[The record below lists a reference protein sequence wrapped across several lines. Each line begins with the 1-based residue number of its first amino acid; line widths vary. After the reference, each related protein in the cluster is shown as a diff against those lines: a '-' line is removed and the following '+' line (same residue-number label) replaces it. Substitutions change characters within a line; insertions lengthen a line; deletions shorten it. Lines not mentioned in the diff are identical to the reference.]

1 MPYDVEK
8 QIEALVE
15 IYRQGFLEVL
25 KVLLHK
31 ESKKQNVVF
40 YKDQLKQIMGI
51 LNQIDKEAAKWI
63 QEVIPRIY
71 QENYTQV
78 LAYINKVGMQK
89 DIKPEFAQVHQR
101 AIDVIA
107 QNMYDNLRQA
117 TQFAGRRINDY
128 YRQAALEAAA
138 KKYAAGQTVK
148 DISKELQQK
157 LLSQG
162 LTGFKDKLGREWRI
176 DRYAEMVARTTTAEI
191 ASVATLNTCE
201 EAGIDLVRITTHYPT
216 CEKCAPL
223 QGKVFSISGK
233 DKRYPKLEDR
243 YRPPIHPNCRHSL
256 QPYVREFDDN
266 AEETERFSN
275 TSLTKDPRNE
285 KEKQAYKGMRDKVTI
300 QSNRR
305 KAREVLYNENAQLE
319 DKVKAA
325 ERLKR
330 SYEKEGKRPTGK
342 DGSIIKQYEEY
353 IKNKKETAM
362 TKDDS
367 SDIIKTKQRIKEDIA
382 NGKYNI
388 KINIEKQNRHI
399 YGTNEYEEYLDRL
412 KKENKNYKPSILTA
426 NAQEIID
433 RYISNGEIRLNKH
446 QEWNNRLYVE
456 CDKLIGIYI
465 DKEGKEYKTNR
476 CCIHFSKTGI
486 HVVPIKPLKELNND
500 E

>member
-8 QIEALVE
+8 HIQALVE

-40 YKDQLKQIMGI
+40 YKDQLKQIMKI
-51 LNQIDKEAAKWI
+51 LNQIDKDAAKWI
-63 QEVIPRIY
+63 QEIIPQVY

-78 LAYINKVGMQK
+78 LAYINKVGMQRE
-89 DIKPEFAQVHQR
+89 IRPEFAQVHQR

-128 YRQAALEAAA
+128 YRQAALEASA

-148 DISKELQQK
+148 DMSKELQQK

-162 LTGFKDKLGREWRI
+162 LTGFKDKLGREWRL
-176 DRYAEMVARTTTAEI
+176 DTYAEMVARTTTAEI

-275 TSLTKDPRNE
+275 TSLTKDPRSE
-285 KEKQAYKGMRDKVTI
+285 KEKQAYDEVRNLKTLQTTRMRLRELLL
-300 QSNRR
+300 SNNINSIE
-305 KAREVLYNENAQLE
+305 KAKLAM
-319 DKVKAA
+319 K
-325 ERLKR
+325 LKKT
-330 SYEKEGKRPTGK
+330 YESQGKKPTGL
-342 DGSIIKQYEEY
+342 DA
-353 IKNKKETAM
+353 NL
-362 TKDDS
+362 
-367 SDIIKTKQRIKEDIA
+367 IKTWTNYLFGGLKEEPIKIA
-382 NGKYNI
+382 ELIREEIKSGKY
-388 KINIEKQNRHI
+388 KLTINKSKQNRHI
-399 YGTNEYEEYLDRL
+399 KGTKEFEEYE
-412 KKENKNYKPSILTA
+412 KKLQRTGQKQSILFID
-426 NAQEIID
+426 AQEFVNKYHGTGRIIIQSLSQPPKEVVAVD
-433 RYISNGEIRLNKH
+433 FVVGMYYNKDKGEYIETKKAMIV
-446 QEWNNRLYVE
+446 Y
-456 CDKLIGIYI
+456 
-465 DKEGKEYKTNR
+465 
-476 CCIHFSKTGI
+476 SKTGT
-486 HVVPIKPLKELNND
+486 HVYPVE
-500 E
+500 